1 MEINGK
7 LRDTEL
13 IKRNGIQNVIRITG
27 VHHDSSRACKT
38 SAKKTRKRIKREDNS
53 GIECKMQDAQWN
65 NNQQFN
71 KGTEQKQGEYAWDAV
86 SLKKRTEDQRFSKVD
101 EVKEKMSPRYIP
113 CCSSFSILRRCTL
126 SLQCIFTAWVITAL
140 ILHAFYSLHPSLRWS
155 TRRRGYQECSKHHPL
170 IPYFTTMMCSIPC
183 RIPSS
188 LSSFSIFLWII
199 ICNNTTKAVSDRDSF
214 P

>member
-1 MEINGK
+1 MGISTWKGETKQHNVNTIEGEWTSRLKMEINGK

-86 SLKKRTEDQRFSKVD
+86 SLKKRRKEQKIKDLAKLMKKRWVQDIYPVVLLFQSWEDAL
-101 EVKEKMSPRYIP
+101 YL
-113 CCSSFSILRRCTL
+113 SSVS
-126 SLQCIFTAWVITAL
+126 
-140 ILHAFYSLHPSLRWS
+140 SLH
-155 TRRRGYQECSKHHPL
+155 E
-170 IPYFTTMMCSIPC
+170 
-183 RIPSS
+183 
-188 LSSFSIFLWII
+188 
-199 ICNNTTKAVSDRDSF
+199 
-214 P
+214 